1 VKKVFVSFFD
11 GVVRDV
17 DTKVKLL
24 ERGETYRSMLTDAVA
39 NPQFAEM
46 STTVSSVSM
55 LDAGACTAAG
65 LVGPCAQVVHTLMV
79 GQFPAVVDKTSYAI
93 KADGTWKVA
102 ARTWCDVVAIGGA
115 SCPS

>member
-1 VKKVFVSFFD
+1 VFVSFFD

-17 DTKVKLL
+17 DKKVQLL
-24 ERGETYRSMLTDAVA
+24 ERGEAYRSMLTDAVA

-46 STTVSSVSM
+46 STAVSSVTM
-55 LDAGACTAAG
+55 LDAAGCTAAG
-65 LVGPCAQVVHTLMV
+65 VVSPCAQVEHTLMV

-93 KADGTWKVA
+93 KADGGWKVA
-102 ARTWCDVVAIGGA
+102 AKTWCDVVAIGGA